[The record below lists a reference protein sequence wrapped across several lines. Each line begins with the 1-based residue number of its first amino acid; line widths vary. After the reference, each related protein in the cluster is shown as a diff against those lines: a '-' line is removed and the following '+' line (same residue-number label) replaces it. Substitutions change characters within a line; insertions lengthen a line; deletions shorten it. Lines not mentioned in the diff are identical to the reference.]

1 MDDHEQDNQMAT
13 KDRRDP
19 QMSKTASQPLLQLQ
33 TLKQG
38 LKNDKTRE
46 RGELLIFEPEAGNPV
61 DFCLNLCFAGLHLR
75 WPPGSGY
82 FVFAKSLLPSIHRPP
97 QAFLWT

>member
-1 MDDHEQDNQMAT
+1 MHDQKQYYNMAA
-13 KDRRDP
+13 KDRRDS
-19 QMSKTASQPLLQLQ
+19 QMRKTAPQTLLQLQ
-33 TLKQG
+33 APEQP

-46 RGELLIFEPEAGNPV
+46 RGELLILESEVGNPV
-61 DFCLNLCFAGLHLR
+61 DFCVNLCFAGLHLR